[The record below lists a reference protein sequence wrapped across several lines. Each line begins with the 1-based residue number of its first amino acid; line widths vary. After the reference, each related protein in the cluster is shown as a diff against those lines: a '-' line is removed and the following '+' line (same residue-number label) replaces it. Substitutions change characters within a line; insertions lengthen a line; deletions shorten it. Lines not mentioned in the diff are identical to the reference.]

1 MKFLRVAP
9 TTSYG
14 LRSSNF
20 FAFYFA
26 VLTPVFMSLGCSTG
40 SDSAGLSQGVGSI
53 YSKVTI
59 PVRAVIVSRGQ
70 RPYPLESL
78 EIRASP
84 ASAVVPLLKTAS
96 KDHENRV
103 AAVRKEL
110 SDTRDLIAEENF
122 RLNKTKSEVADNYN
136 QQIPRENNVPPETSR
151 DDLDVLSELRAQKSR
166 AVAQFEKQ
174 LAETVRPIEEKI
186 AGLERYSSDLERKL
200 DSLRTEFNS
209 VVFSSLPAKPN
220 KRWFTDANG
229 HATITVS
236 QSEPWYFWSETSR
249 DIPGVGTES
258 YRWILSHPDDLDDSG
273 KLFFDHNSLLDSRGL
288 VVDAEAGR
296 LKIERNFERSRY

>member
-1 MKFLRVAP
+1 MTVLRGASKASLV
-9 TTSYG
+9 
-14 LRSSNF
+14 LRSGNILVL
-20 FAFYFA
+20 ALA

-40 SDSAGLSQGVGSI
+40 SDSGAASQVAGSI

-59 PVRAVIVSRGQ
+59 PVRAVIVTRGQ

-78 EIRASP
+78 EICASP
-84 ASAVVPLLKTAS
+84 ASAVVPLLKTAG
-96 KDHENRV
+96 KDHEKRV

-110 SDTRDLIAEENF
+110 TDTRDLIAEENF
-122 RLNKTKSEVADNYN
+122 RLNKTKSDVADDYN
-136 QQIPRENNVPPETSR
+136 RQIPRKKDVPPETSR
-151 DDLDVLSELRAQKSR
+151 DDLDVLSQIRAQKSQ
-166 AVAQFEKQ
+166 AVARFEKQ

-186 AGLERYSSDLERKL
+186 ASLERYCSDLERKL
-200 DSLRTEFNS
+200 DTLREEFNS
-209 VVFSSLPAKPN
+209 VVFSSLPAKPK
-220 KRWFTDANG
+220 KRWITDANG
-229 HATITVS
+229 YATITVS

-249 DIPGVGTES
+249 DVPGVGTES

-296 LKIERNFERSRY
+296 LHFEKHFERSRY